1 MENIADIFKITY
13 PYDQHTLKNAY
24 IEKHNNI
31 KNNHTLTDND
41 KQILSRY
48 YHKIYTLGK
57 YRHSSMPITYAT
69 NYSYTSNMTNGNK
82 IVAETRT
89 YMNNNKTVKNE
100 RAFSVD
106 TNGKRQTLNYDDA
119 IKQMRGKYI
128 Q

>member
-1 MENIADIFKITY
+1 MEDIANIFGITY
-13 PYDQHTLKNAY
+13 PYEQTMLKNAY
-24 IEKHNNI
+24 TEKHNNI
-31 KNNHTLTDND
+31 KNNHTLTNND
-41 KQILSRY
+41 KQVLSRY

-57 YRHSSMPITYAT
+57 QRHNSIPITYAT

-82 IVAETRT
+82 IVAETST
-89 YMNNNKTVKNE
+89 YTNNNKTVKNE

-106 TNGKRQTLNYDDA
+106 NNGKRQTLNYNDA